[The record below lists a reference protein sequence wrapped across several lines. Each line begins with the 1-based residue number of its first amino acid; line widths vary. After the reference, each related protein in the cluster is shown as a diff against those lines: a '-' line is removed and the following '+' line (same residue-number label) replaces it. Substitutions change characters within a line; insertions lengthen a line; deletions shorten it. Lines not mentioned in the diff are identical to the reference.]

1 MFYSAST
8 SQGGE
13 NGNGGTYLDS
23 IRFIQYIDGNVA
35 LEEIRSGNLDTY
47 FFRIPLEQESSV
59 YGDKNLKVYEKG
71 GGSFGVLLNPAPS
84 NNSNILN
91 PFQFREIRFA
101 MNYLINRNFVVG
113 EILKG
118 SGNVQIDPFG
128 VSSPEFESI
137 LPSVESFGF
146 EHNPNHARKVIDD
159 VLTST
164 GAIKTGGKW
173 FFHGSPITIR
183 LLIRSDDIARKSMG
197 EMLSFELE
205 KMGFTVYREYGDLNK
220 ANTVIYG
227 SDPKDLLWN
236 IYTEAFGGTS
246 AFVRYNP
253 VVTSQM
259 YAPYYG
265 KMPGWQNP
273 SYWNYEN
280 ETINNITQ
288 RIEFSNFTS
297 ITEREM
303 LLNQAVKMGIQESV
317 RIFVAQTIDPYV
329 ASSSVKGLI
338 NDFGAGIP
346 SRISLI
352 NAHSATNNDSLD
364 VGVKQIYQGAWNG
377 VGGCSDIYCTYV
389 LSLISD
395 PATFRNPYLGDV
407 IPLRTIWTNV
417 STVGPINRLAVD
429 SDAIVWN
436 ASAQKWLEVGNSSKS
451 KSSATFELIYS
462 NWQNGEPMS
471 KADLLYSLY
480 FPVEWGTV
488 TGLND
493 STSDPEYTAQAQ
505 VVLPLLKGVKFLNNN
520 HLTSFVDFWHFD
532 DKEIADFASVWS
544 SSPWEIM
551 AAAERL
557 VLDGKYA
564 FSRSDASVKN
574 VDWLSL
580 IIPSHAD
587 AISQELKKMKAEEFI
602 PAPLKGFVTKQQA
615 IQRYGA
621 SIKWIA
627 QHHHAIIGNGPYVLD
642 YYDPSARVIKLVSFT
657 DKTYPFKEGYWSKY
671 EIPEIA
677 SIDEV
682 SPHSIPIV
690 SRLGEPLK
698 FQIKISVE
706 GYPADNASLRY
717 FLSNKNG
724 KLVAV
729 GNGTQTE
736 QPGQYLVYL
745 NENQTRQ
752 LSYGPNRLEMFA
764 QGPKALKS
772 DIFRTTIIGL
782 NPLSSLH

>member
-1 MFYSAST
+1 
-8 SQGGE
+8 
-13 NGNGGTYLDS
+13 
-23 IRFIQYIDGNVA
+23 
-35 LEEIRSGNLDTY
+35 
-47 FFRIPLEQESSV
+47 
-59 YGDKNLKVYEKG
+59 
-71 GGSFGVLLNPAPS
+71 
-84 NNSNILN
+84 LN
-91 PFQFREIRFA
+91 PFQFREVRFA
-101 MNYLINRNFVVG
+101 MNHLINRNFVVG

-137 LPSVESFGF
+137 LPVVESFGI
-146 EHNPNHARKVIDD
+146 EHNPNLARNVIDEI
-159 VLTST
+159 LTSA
-164 GAIKTGGKW
+164 GANKTGGKW
-173 FFHGSPITIR
+173 LFHGSPLTIR

-205 KMGFTVYREYGDLNK
+205 KLGFTVYREYGDLNK
-220 ANTVIYG
+220 ANSVIYG
-227 SDPKDLLWN
+227 SDPQKLLWN

-280 ETINNITQ
+280 KTINDITQ

-297 ITEREM
+297 LEEREM

-329 ASSSVKGLI
+329 ASSSIKGLI

-352 NAHSATNNDSLD
+352 NARSDTSNNTLN
-364 VGVKQIYQGAWNG
+364 VGVKQIYQGAWNS

-395 PATFRNPYLGDV
+395 PGTFRNPYLGEV
-407 IPLRTIWTNV
+407 IPLRTVWTNI
-417 STVGPINRLAVD
+417 TTAGPLNRLAVD
-429 SDAIVWN
+429 PSAIVWN
-436 ASAQKWLEVGNSSKS
+436 ASTQKWIEVGSLATSKS
-451 KSSATFELIYS
+451 ATTFELIYS
-462 NWQNGEPMS
+462 DWQDGEPMT
-471 KADLLYSLY
+471 KADLLYSMY

-493 STSDPEYTAQAQ
+493 TTSDPEYTAQAQ
-505 VVLPLLKGVKFLNNN
+505 VVLPLLKGVKFLDND
-520 HLTSFVDFWHFD
+520 HLTSFVDLWHFD

-557 VLDGKYA
+557 VVDGNFA
-564 FSRSDASVKN
+564 FSRSEASVRN

-580 IIPSHAD
+580 VIPSHAD
-587 AISQELKKMKAEEFI
+587 AISQELKKMKAEEYI
-602 PAPLKGFVTKQQA
+602 PAPLQGIVTKQQA
-615 IQRYGA
+615 TQRYDA
-621 SIKWIA
+621 SIKWIT
-627 QHHHAIIGNGPYVLD
+627 QHRHAIIGNGPFILD
-642 YYDPSARVIKLVSFT
+642 SYDPSARVIKLISFT
-657 DKTYPFKEGYWSKY
+657 DETYPFEKGFWSKY
-671 EIPEIA
+671 EFPQIA

-682 SPHSIPIV
+682 SPHSTPRIAH
-690 SRLGEPLK
+690 LGEPLA
-698 FQIKISVE
+698 FQVKISIN
-706 GYPADNASLRY
+706 GSPTNNASLRY
-717 FLSNKNG
+717 FISDKDG
-724 KLVAV
+724 KLVTH
-729 GNGTQTE
+729 GNGTGTDHLGE
-736 QPGQYLVYL
+736 YLVYL

-752 LSYGPNRLEMFA
+752 LSFGPNRLEMFVH
-764 QGPKALKS
+764 GTEALKS
-772 DIFRTTIIGL
+772 DQFRTTIIEL
-782 NPLSSLH
+782 NNTQSDLH